1 MTSAQYL
8 RVEQKRPGHLIYR
21 CRQCGAT
28 ERIQVADAS
37 FVSNESLINSHEC
50 DDSTIGIL
58 ELSGIALDKEP
69 S

>member
-1 MTSAQYL
+1 MTNARYL
-8 RVEQKRPGHLIYR
+8 KVHTKRPGHLVYR
-21 CRQCGAT
+21 CRHCGAT
-28 ERIQVADAS
+28 ERIHVADAS

>member
-1 MTSAQYL
+1 MTDARYL
-8 RVEQKRPGHLIYR
+8 KVHTKRPGHLIYR

-28 ERIQVADAS
+28 ERIHVADAS
-37 FVSNESLINSHEC
+37 FVSSESLINSHEC

-58 ELSGIALDKEP
+58 ELSGIALDSEQ